1 MKIALIILFLLITT
15 FTHGQNVPRGK
26 YVNDRLNEYNYI
38 IFNADSTFKYR
49 YAVSLT
55 HDIAC
60 GKYQMNND
68 TILLFYLTDMRDTC
82 CNKDIDIDND
92 FQYDSLVIQMRPSK
106 LYYKNE
112 KLYDIVNGEV
122 RQKVVLDSKPP
133 KTKGIHRKYLI
144 IGQFVNTDAY
154 YMINE
159 SNAKWNKKNKK
170 ASR

>member
-1 MKIALIILFLLITT
+1 MKIGLIILFLFITT
-15 FTHGQNVPRGK
+15 FANGQNGPKGK
-26 YVNDRLNEYNYI
+26 YINDRLNEYNYI

-60 GKYQMNND
+60 GQFEMHSD
-68 TILLFYLTDMRDTC
+68 TILLHFLTDMRDTC
-82 CNKDIDIDND
+82 CNKDIDADYH
-92 FQYDSLVIQMRPSK
+92 YDSLVTQMRPSK

-112 KLYDIVNGEV
+112 KLYEIVDGTV
-122 RQKVVLDSKPP
+122 RQKIVLDSKPP

-144 IGQFVNTDAY
+144 FGQFMNTDAY
-154 YMINE
+154 YMSNE
-159 SNAKWNKKNKK
+159 SNARWNKKNKK